1 MLFNAKINI
10 MPLKEL
16 LDPQGKA
23 INQVLNNNLGLT
35 KIANIRI
42 GKHITMQVE
51 ANTAEEAESMV
62 KESCE
67 KLLCNR
73 VMEHYM
79 FEINPFN

>member
-42 GKHITMQVE
+42 GKYITMQVE
-51 ANTAEEAESMV
+51 ANTTEDAENMV

-67 KLLCNR
+67 KLLCNK
-73 VMEHYM
+73 VMEHFT
-79 FEINPFN
+79 FEITTSN